1 MANRRVAVLGAGN
14 GGRAAAGEFALR
26 GHDVTLFE
34 VPDFAAG
41 LAGIRTAGT
50 ITLVGQISGTAPVRV
65 ELDLAHAIEGVEA
78 IVVVVPTNHH
88 RVFAAMLAPLLADG
102 MNVVLMPGSLGS
114 LDFVQ
119 CLRDKAV
126 TADVT
131 VSEIAA
137 LPYAARI
144 TGPADVTVH
153 GRRRVVSMGVFPAD
167 RADQVV
173 PIVDDLYPGIDMM
186 PSVLAAGLSNPNPTL
201 HCLGVLLSASR
212 IEYSHGEF
220 YYYEEGMTPHVC
232 EAIEAID
239 AERLAIAGRFGIEL
253 LSLKDTYPVMGY
265 GPTGDTFWSVIRG
278 VRALN
283 GIKGPSQIDSRYLTE
298 DVPIGLTI
306 YAQLGRQVGLEPV
319 LMESVIH
326 LTRALLG
333 TDFGDVP
340 RTLARCGLDG
350 LDRDGIL
357 FYVTTGSGQGDRRRG
372 RMTHPAAGSGL
383 RSWPGCTT
391 SASGW
396 QAPFPTG
403 R

>member
-1 MANRRVAVLGAGN
+1 MASRRVAVLGAGN
-14 GGRAAAGEFALR
+14 GGRAAAGEFGLG

-50 ITLVGQISGTAPVRV
+50 ITLDGQINGTAPVRV
-65 ELDLAHAIEGVEA
+65 ELDLAHAIEGAEA

-102 MNVVLMPGSLGS
+102 LYVVLMPGSLGS
-114 LDFVQ
+114 LDFVHS
-119 CLRDKAV
+119 LREKAV
-126 TADVT
+126 TAEVT

-144 TGPADVTVH
+144 TGPAEVTVH
-153 GRRRVVSMGVFPAD
+153 GRRGVVSIGVFPAD

-173 PIVDDLYPGIDMM
+173 PVVDDLYPGIDVM
-186 PSVLAAGLSNPNPTL
+186 PNVLAAGLSNPNPTL

-232 EAIEAID
+232 QAIEAID

-265 GPTGDTFWSVIRG
+265 GPTGATFWSVIRG
-278 VRALN
+278 VSALN

-340 RTLARCGLDG
+340 RTLARCGLGG

-357 FYVTTGSGQGDRRRG
+357 FYVTTGQR
-372 RMTHPAAGSGL
+372 
-383 RSWPGCTT
+383 PG
-391 SASGW
+391 
-396 QAPFPTG
+396 
-403 R
+403 

>member
-1 MANRRVAVLGAGN
+1 MASRRVAVLGAGN

-34 VPDFAAG
+34 IADFAAG
-41 LAGIRTAGT
+41 LAGMRAAGA
-50 ITLVGQISGTAPVRV
+50 ITLVGRISGTAPVRV
-65 ELDLAHAIEGVEA
+65 ETDLGSAIDGADV

-88 RVFAAMLAPLLADG
+88 RAFAGMLAPLLADG

-119 CLRDKAV
+119 SLREDSVA
-126 TADVT
+126 ADVT

-144 TGPADVTVH
+144 SGPTEVTVH
-153 GRRRVVSMGVFPAD
+153 GRRGIVSLGVFPSERTDEVAS
-167 RADQVV
+167 V
-173 PIVDDLYPGIDMM
+173 VDDLYPGIDVM
-186 PSVLAAGLSNPNPTL
+186 PNVLAAGLSNPNPTL

-232 EAIEAID
+232 QAIEAID
-239 AERLAIAGRFGIEL
+239 AERLAIARRFGIEL
-253 LSLKDTYPVMGY
+253 LSLKDTYPAMGY

-283 GIKGPSQIDSRYLTE
+283 GIKGPSQVDSRYLTE

-306 YAQLGRQVGLEPV
+306 YAELGRQVGLAPV

-333 TDFGDVP
+333 TDFGDAP
-340 RTLARCGLDG
+340 RTLARCGLAG

-357 FYVTTGSGQGDRRRG
+357 AYVTTGQK
-372 RMTHPAAGSGL
+372 
-383 RSWPGCTT
+383 PG
-391 SASGW
+391 
-396 QAPFPTG
+396 
-403 R
+403 